1 MSTTP
6 VARRYARALLDVA
19 GAEAEAVLGQ
29 LEALTSFFAGAPD
42 VLAALASPALS
53 KAQRHTLLGAVVK
66 AIPGLHP
73 MLVNTLQLLTDR
85 SRFDTLPLL
94 TRQYRDLVDARV
106 GRVRG
111 QVTSAVALQ
120 PAQVSAIAQ
129 SLKALTR
136 SEVVLAEKVDPRLLG
151 GVVAQV
157 GSTVYDG
164 SLRSQLKDLGRTLA

>member
-73 MLVNTLQLLTDR
+73 MLVN
-85 SRFDTLPLL
+85 TLPLL